1 MGTLEVR
8 SLSRIRD
15 GVLVFDEVS
24 FTVPDGHVAAVAGPA
39 LAGKTSLLRVIAGV
53 ERSDGGDVLLDGQS
67 LLRLPTERR
76 RLGFLFEDLA
86 LFEDM
91 TVRENVA
98 FGLRMQRRKRVD
110 RLRRTDEV
118 LDALGLSGRAHRKP
132 RDLSLGERK
141 RLAFARAVA
150 PEPSLLLL
158 DEPTA
163 GVEEVGR
170 DAWRQEL
177 AQALRVLHVTTLIA
191 TTDLRDAVMLADELV
206 LLAEGQVLQ
215 TGPVSR
221 VLQGPVSIEA
231 ATLAGYVPLV
241 RGDVTEG
248 FVVEPGVGSIAFP
261 AGFPLR
267 QHAAVMA
274 HPTALFGVP
283 GGSGLGSGVSGT
295 LLRARPDGPVYVVE
309 VQLNDRSVALRWEW
323 DLMPPPPGAPVEI
336 AVRPGTLRFFNDTPT
351 PRVRSAE
358 TMTVDPERFAALAPR
373 VVVWADAPGPR
384 TPPPPEPEAAADT
397 PEAAA
402 PEKQAEAPDA
412 PTASKDADL
421 PVAPA
426 LAQPA
431 GEKPRAGGEPAAPPT
446 PTGTPPAPTPAPKPA
461 PPPTAEAAAQPT
473 DEAAVKPSDET
484 TAKPAPKREQSS
496 EANEP
501 VRPAPRP
508 EARPHD
514 RETKP
519 PGEPLHSPTAAVEPV
534 RTRAPRPTPPIEPE
548 EAHTSSYGPAPAA
561 PPPPK
566 SEDRHSGM
574 PLD

>member
-8 SLSRIRD
+8 SLSLIRD
-15 GVLVFDEVS
+15 GVLLLDEVS
-24 FTVPDGHVAAVAGPA
+24 FTVPDGRVAAIAGPA

-53 ERSDGGDVLLDGQS
+53 DRSDGGDVLLDGQS
-67 LLRLPTERR
+67 LLRLPAERR
-76 RLGFLFEDLA
+76 RLGFLFDDLA
-86 LFEDM
+86 LFEEM
-91 TVRENVA
+91 TVRENAA

-118 LDALGLSGRAHRKP
+118 LDALGLGGRAHRKP
-132 RDLSLGERK
+132 RDLSPGERK

-150 PEPSLLLL
+150 PEPPLLLL

-170 DAWRQEL
+170 EAWRQEL
-177 AQALRVLHVTTLIA
+177 AQALRALRVTTLIA
-191 TTDLRDAVMLADELV
+191 TTDLRDAVTLADDLV

-215 TGPVSR
+215 TGAVSR

-241 RGDVTEG
+241 RGDVAG
-248 FVVEPGVGSIAFP
+248 RFVVEPGVGSIVYP

-295 LLRARPDGPVYVVE
+295 LIRARPDGPVYVVE
-309 VQLNDRSVALRWEW
+309 IQLNDRAVALRWEW

-336 AVRPGTLRFFNDTPT
+336 AVRPGTLRFFNDTPA

-358 TMTVDPERFAALAPR
+358 TSTVDPERFAALAPR
-373 VVVWADAPGPR
+373 TVAGADSPGPL
-384 TPPPPEPEAAADT
+384 TPPPPAQKAVSDAP
-397 PEAAA
+397 AA
-402 PEKQAEAPDA
+402 PVSETKAGAPETA
-412 PTASKDADL
+412 ASKDA
-421 PVAPA
+421 PP
-426 LAQPA
+426 
-431 GEKPRAGGEPAAPPT
+431 PAAPPT
-446 PTGTPPAPTPAPKPA
+446 ARPAGEKTEAPVASTPTRTPIATPPAPAATKPA
-461 PPPTAEAAAQPT
+461 PALAPPPVQPSGGAAAR
-473 DEAAVKPSDET
+473 
-484 TAKPAPKREQSS
+484 PAPRQDGPPK
-496 EANEP
+496 AGGP
-501 VRPAPRP
+501 VLPAPRP
-508 EARPHD
+508 ETRTHEH
-514 RETKP
+514 ETGH
-519 PGEPLHSPTAAVEPV
+519 PGEPLRSPAAAVEPV
-534 RTRAPRPTPPIEPE
+534 RIRPPRPTPPPAEPE
-548 EAHTSSYGPAPAA
+548 QVHTSSYGPAPAA

-566 SEDRHSGM
+566 SDGRHSGM

>member
-15 GVLVFDEVS
+15 GVLLFDEVS
-24 FTVPDGHVAAVAGPA
+24 FTVPDGHVAAIAGPA
-39 LAGKTSLLRVIAGV
+39 MAGKTSLLRVIAGV

-67 LLRLPTERR
+67 LLRLPAERR
-76 RLGFLFEDLA
+76 GVGFLFDDLA
-86 LFEDM
+86 LFEDL

-98 FGLRMQRRKRVD
+98 FGLRMRRWKRVD
-110 RLRRTDEV
+110 RLRRTDAV

-132 RDLSLGERK
+132 RDLSPGERK

-170 DAWRQEL
+170 ETWRQEL
-177 AQALRVLHVTTLIA
+177 AQALRALHVTTLIA

-206 LLAEGQVLQ
+206 LLAEGQVVQ
-215 TGPVSR
+215 TGTVSR

-241 RGDVTEG
+241 RGDVAEG
-248 FVVEPGVGSIAFP
+248 FVVEPGVGSVPFP

-295 LLRARPDGPVYVVE
+295 LLRARPDGPVFVVE
-309 VQLNDRSVALRWEW
+309 VQLNDRSIALRWEW
-323 DLMPPPPGAPVEI
+323 DLTPPPPGTPIEI
-336 AVRPGTLRFFNDTPT
+336 AVRPGTLRFFNDSPA

-358 TMTVDPERFAALAPR
+358 APPVDPERFAALAPR
-373 VVVWADAPGPR
+373 VVAGADAPGPR
-384 TPPPPEPEAAADT
+384 TPPPPQPAPLLDSVETPKPEGTAEAKPEPPEPVASTDETPSEKRPDAPGGEANKKAEGPAR
-397 PEAAA
+397 
-402 PEKQAEAPDA
+402 EKPAEAPE
-412 PTASKDADL
+412 ASM
-421 PVAPA
+421 PSPAPA
-426 LAQPA
+426 STIIELEPKAQVLK
-431 GEKPRAGGEPAAPPT
+431 EQPT
-446 PTGTPPAPTPAPKPA
+446 P
-461 PPPTAEAAAQPT
+461 EL
-473 DEAAVKPSDET
+473 SDEPLL
-484 TAKPAPKREQSS
+484 PASRRE
-496 EANEP
+496 
-501 VRPAPRP
+501 PRP
-508 EARPHD
+508 DD

-519 PGEPLHSPTAAVEPV
+519 AGEPLHSPTAAVEPV
-534 RTRAPRPTPPIEPE
+534 RTRQPRPTPPIEPE
-548 EAHTSSYGPAPAA
+548 DAHTSSYGPAPAA

-566 SEDRHSGM
+566 GDDRHSGM